1 MNIYEHF
8 FHKENDWKDLDFF
21 LCKRMSELVK
31 LRNHLILDSYIS
43 EYEGQGALSDCK
55 RCSLRAEGGRWC
67 SVNTV

>member
-1 MNIYEHF
+1 MNTYEHF

-21 LCKRMSELVK
+21 LRKRMSELVE

-55 RCSLRAEGGRWC
+55 RRCSLRTEGGLMLI
-67 SVNTV
+67 